1 MKSFKSLQRY
11 RSLRKQERRIQ
22 LDYEKQSNNTFG
34 NCTLYNWWEDHDVY
48 LWFVRRYQDLLE
60 DADKKISFCSVFGKR
75 EVLAKVNG
83 IKVFYSGE
91 NVHRAPYD
99 EYADYLLI
107 DKTTSLGLGFDCFED
122 ARYVR
127 FPLWILYM
135 FKPTSS
141 REDVVDRCDELRYPD
156 VSGKTRFCSMVASHD
171 FDDIRG
177 QMVQRIKAIDAV
189 SCGGK
194 YLHNDDSL
202 KTDYNDNKIRYLK
215 SFYFNICPENSNCC
229 GYVTEKLF
237 EAISSG
243 CIPIYW
249 GSFNAPEP
257 RILNPEAILF
267 WNKDK
272 YNNAVVQRIE
282 QLISTPCELNEL
294 LHLPRLQKGAE
305 DVVWE
310 MFEKLDS
317 VIIKLLKA

>member
-1 MKSFKSLQRY
+1 MNYITYLQQY
-11 RSLRKQERRIQ
+11 RRLLKHEGRVK
-22 LDYEKQSNNTFG
+22 LDFEKQSKNIIG
-34 NCTLYNWWEDHDVY
+34 RRTLYNWWVDNEVY
-48 LWFVRRYQDLLE
+48 IWFVRRYQDLLK
-60 DADKKISFCSVFGKR
+60 DADKKINFCSVFGGR

-83 IKVFYSGE
+83 IKVFFSGE

-99 EYADYLLI
+99 EYADHLLT

-122 ARYVR
+122 DRYVR

-141 REDVVDRCDELRYPD
+141 REDVVDRCNELRCPD
-156 VSGKTRFCSMVASHD
+156 ASGKTRFCSMVASHD
-171 FDDIRG
+171 PNELRKSIVDRLN
-177 QMVQRIKAIDAV
+177 VLKSV
-189 SCGGK
+189 SCAGK

-202 KTDYNDNKIRYLK
+202 KNEYNDNKIQYLK

-237 EAISSG
+237 EAISAG

-257 RILNPEAILF
+257 RILNSEAILF

-272 YNNAVVQRIE
+272 DNNAVVQRIE

>member
-1 MKSFKSLQRY
+1 MDLLKTLHSFSRFV
-11 RSLRKQERRIQ
+11 KQEKRVK
-22 LDYEKQSNNTFG
+22 LDYKKQSENTVG
-34 NCTLYNWWEDHDVY
+34 NFTLYNWWPDEASS
-48 LWFVRRYQDLLE
+48 WFVLRYQDLIKE
-60 DADKKISFCSVFGKR
+60 TNKKINLCSVFGQK
-75 EVLAKVNG
+75 EVLNNVAG
-83 IKVFYSGE
+83 IKVFFSGE
-91 NVHRAPYD
+91 NIHRIPYD
-99 EYADYLLI
+99 VYSDYLLA

-141 REDVVDRCDELRYPD
+141 REDIIERCKELRYPE

-171 FDDIRG
+171 FNEIRKNI
-177 QMVQRIKAIDAV
+177 VEDLNAIERV

-202 KTDYNDNKIRYLK
+202 KTEYNDNKIQYLK

-237 EAISSG
+237 EAISAG
-243 CIPIYW
+243 CLPIYW

-272 YNNAVVQRIE
+272 DNNAVVQRIE
-282 QLISTPCELNEL
+282 RLISSPHELNEL
-294 LHLPRLQKGAE
+294 LHLPRLQKEAE

-317 VIIKLLKA
+317 AIVQLLKA